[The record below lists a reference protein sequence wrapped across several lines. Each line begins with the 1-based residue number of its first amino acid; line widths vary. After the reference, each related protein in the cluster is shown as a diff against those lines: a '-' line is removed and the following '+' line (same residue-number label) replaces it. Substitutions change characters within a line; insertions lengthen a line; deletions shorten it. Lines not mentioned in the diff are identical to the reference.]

1 MIGLIVLLCSLPEQ
15 SRSWMRP
22 LLVGNTLVGLLIAR
36 ALAENIY
43 RVVCYCRE
51 RA

>member
-1 MIGLIVLLCSLPEQ
+1 
-15 SRSWMRP
+15 MRP

-43 RVVCYCRE
+43 RVVCYCRA